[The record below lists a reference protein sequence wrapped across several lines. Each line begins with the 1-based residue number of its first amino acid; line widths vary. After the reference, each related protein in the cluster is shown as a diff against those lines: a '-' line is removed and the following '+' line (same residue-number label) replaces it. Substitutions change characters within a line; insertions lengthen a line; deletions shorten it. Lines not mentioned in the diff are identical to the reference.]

1 MKITRSQLSK
11 IIQEEISLLLN
22 EAEGTAMDPEVIRVQ
37 SYLEHID
44 DRNEFLQV
52 MGTLFRKLL
61 SYADSNVTKGDFR
74 QGILDIFGKD
84 DAQMVFTVLDRAD
97 LGDDEKTEEPQDK
110 EDRDDESLAAKDRKA
125 SDRENRGD
133 EYAQTLA
140 DRRREQAGAEK

>member
-22 EAEGTAMDPEVIRVQ
+22 EAEGTAMDPEVLRVQ

-97 LGDDEKTEEPQDK
+97 LGDDEKTEKPQDKKTEEPQDEK
-110 EDRDDESLAAKDRKA
+110 DRDDERLAAKDRKA

-133 EYAQTLA
+133 EYAQT
-140 DRRREQAGAEK
+140 